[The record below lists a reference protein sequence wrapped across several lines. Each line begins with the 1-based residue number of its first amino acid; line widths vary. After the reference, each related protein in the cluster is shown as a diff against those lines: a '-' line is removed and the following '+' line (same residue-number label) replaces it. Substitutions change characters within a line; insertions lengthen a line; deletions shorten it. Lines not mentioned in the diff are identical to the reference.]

1 MKNKIILTHKELM
14 TLCKRFPK
22 LTLGEAIPM
31 LLEENAV
38 PFVRRLLKG
47 DKK

>member
-1 MKNKIILTHKELM
+1 MKNKIVLTHTELM

-31 LLEENAV
+31 MLEENAV
-38 PFVRRLLKG
+38 PFVKKLLKG
-47 DKK
+47 E